1 MNQQQGTIFSK
12 IAMPIVIVA
21 IVVYLICSAWVG
33 IRDPYQF
40 TVAYTDTMETSV
52 DAAGWVVRSEQPV
65 AGAEGVVQLKRGQGE
80 KVAKGKEIAVVYQDE
95 TYVENQEELLQVKN
109 DLSALQYATY
119 SESPSG
125 TALEDQMLSAMT
137 SLRTA
142 ASSGNYSS
150 LSEQTETYRKLVLR
164 REYLLSSE
172 ATAAMTQAAADLQ
185 ARYDDLQSYQSG
197 ATSIKA
203 QESGL
208 FSSYVDGYE
217 TLLTPDKLD
226 GLSPKDLAAFS
237 QLTPSTDANVL
248 GKLVTDSIWYYA
260 VTVPGDCVT
269 RFAVGD
275 SVDVFFNSLSETFPM
290 EVFQVGEV
298 QEDQVVIVLRSSQD
312 DDKAEDLR
320 QESGRVIFYSS
331 EGIRVPKEALRVR
344 ERTVTD
350 EDGNESVVSETG
362 VYCMVGMKA
371 RFKPVDVLYS
381 GDDFAL
387 VRSTLDTAEEVSKT
401 QEQIRLRA
409 GDEVII
415 TAYDLYDGKVIGS

>member
-217 TLLTPDKLD
+217 TLLTLD

-331 EGIRVPKEALRVR
+331 EGIRVPKEALRVSKDG
-344 ERTVTD
+344 ERGVYV
-350 EDGNESVVSETG
+350 VVSQ
-362 VYCMVGMKA
+362 KA
-371 RFKPVDVLYS
+371 RFRPVKILAEDENSY
-381 GDDFAL
+381 L
-387 VRSTLDTAEEVSKT
+387 VKADPTDEEDTR
-401 QEQIRLRA
+401 ILRA
-409 GDEVII
+409 GDEIVL
-415 TAYDLYDGKVIGS
+415 ASEELYDGKVVR

>member
-298 QEDQVVIVLRSSQD
+298 QEDQVVIVLR
-312 DDKAEDLR
+312 
-320 QESGRVIFYSS
+320 GRVIFYSS
-331 EGIRVPKEALRVR
+331 EGIRVPKEALRVSKDG
-344 ERTVTD
+344 ERGVYV
-350 EDGNESVVSETG
+350 VVSQ
-362 VYCMVGMKA
+362 KA
-371 RFKPVDVLYS
+371 RFRPVKILAEDENSY
-381 GDDFAL
+381 L
-387 VRSTLDTAEEVSKT
+387 VKADPTDEEDTR
-401 QEQIRLRA
+401 ILRA
-409 GDEVII
+409 GDEIVL
-415 TAYDLYDGKVIGS
+415 ASEELYDGKVVR

>member
-52 DAAGWVVRSEQPV
+52 DAAGLVVRSEQPV

-331 EGIRVPKEALRVR
+331 EGIRVPKEALRVSKDG
-344 ERTVTD
+344 ER
-350 EDGNESVVSETG
+350 GSMWWSPRRRG
-362 VYCMVGMKA
+362 
-371 RFKPVDVLYS
+371 S
-381 GDDFAL
+381 G
-387 VRSTLDTAEEVSKT
+387 R
-401 QEQIRLRA
+401 
-409 GDEVII
+409 
-415 TAYDLYDGKVIGS
+415 

>member
-290 EVFQVGEV
+290 EVFQVGE
-298 QEDQVVIVLRSSQD
+298 EDQVVIVLRSSQD

-331 EGIRVPKEALRVR
+331 EGIRVPKEALRVSKDG
-344 ERTVTD
+344 ERGVYV
-350 EDGNESVVSETG
+350 VVSQ
-362 VYCMVGMKA
+362 KA
-371 RFKPVDVLYS
+371 RFRPVKILAEDENSY
-381 GDDFAL
+381 L
-387 VRSTLDTAEEVSKT
+387 VKADPTDEEDTR
-401 QEQIRLRA
+401 ILRA
-409 GDEVII
+409 GDEIVL
-415 TAYDLYDGKVIGS
+415 ASEELYDGKVVR

>member
-226 GLSPKDLAAFS
+226 GLSPKDLAAF
-237 QLTPSTDANVL
+237 PS
-248 GKLVTDSIWYYA
+248 
-260 VTVPGDCVT
+260 
-269 RFAVGD
+269 
-275 SVDVFFNSLSETFPM
+275 
-290 EVFQVGEV
+290 
-298 QEDQVVIVLRSSQD
+298 
-312 DDKAEDLR
+312 
-320 QESGRVIFYSS
+320 
-331 EGIRVPKEALRVR
+331 
-344 ERTVTD
+344 
-350 EDGNESVVSETG
+350 
-362 VYCMVGMKA
+362 
-371 RFKPVDVLYS
+371 
-381 GDDFAL
+381 
-387 VRSTLDTAEEVSKT
+387 
-401 QEQIRLRA
+401 
-409 GDEVII
+409 
-415 TAYDLYDGKVIGS
+415 

>member
-33 IRDPYQF
+33 IRDPYQV

-269 RFAVGD
+269 RFA
-275 SVDVFFNSLSETFPM
+275 M

-331 EGIRVPKEALRVR
+331 EGIRVPKEALRVSKDG
-344 ERTVTD
+344 ERGVYV
-350 EDGNESVVSETG
+350 VVSQ
-362 VYCMVGMKA
+362 KA
-371 RFKPVDVLYS
+371 RFRPVKILAEDENSY
-381 GDDFAL
+381 L
-387 VRSTLDTAEEVSKT
+387 VKADPTDEEDTR
-401 QEQIRLRA
+401 ILRA
-409 GDEVII
+409 GDEIVL
-415 TAYDLYDGKVIGS
+415 ASEELYDGKVVR

>member
-52 DAAGWVVRSEQPV
+52 DAAGWVVRSDSLWP
-65 AGAEGVVQLKRGQGE
+65 ARRGVVQLKRGQGE

-260 VTVPGDCVT
+260 VTRPRGLCNPLC
-269 RFAVGD
+269 RGRQCGC
-275 SVDVFFNSLSETFPM
+275 
-290 EVFQVGEV
+290 VFQFS
-298 QEDQVVIVLRSSQD
+298 L
-312 DDKAEDLR
+312 
-320 QESGRVIFYSS
+320 
-331 EGIRVPKEALRVR
+331 
-344 ERTVTD
+344 
-350 EDGNESVVSETG
+350 
-362 VYCMVGMKA
+362 
-371 RFKPVDVLYS
+371 
-381 GDDFAL
+381 
-387 VRSTLDTAEEVSKT
+387 
-401 QEQIRLRA
+401 
-409 GDEVII
+409 
-415 TAYDLYDGKVIGS
+415 

>member
-185 ARYDDLQSYQSG
+185 ARYQSG

-331 EGIRVPKEALRVR
+331 EGIRVPKEALRVSKDG
-344 ERTVTD
+344 ERGVYV
-350 EDGNESVVSETG
+350 VVSQ
-362 VYCMVGMKA
+362 KA
-371 RFKPVDVLYS
+371 RFRPVKILAEDENSY
-381 GDDFAL
+381 L
-387 VRSTLDTAEEVSKT
+387 VKADPTDEEDTR
-401 QEQIRLRA
+401 ILRA
-409 GDEVII
+409 GDEIVL
-415 TAYDLYDGKVIGS
+415 ASEELYDGKVVR

>member
-172 ATAAMTQAAADLQ
+172 ATAAMTQA
-185 ARYDDLQSYQSG
+185 RYDDLQSYQSG

-331 EGIRVPKEALRVR
+331 EGIRVPKEALRVSKDG
-344 ERTVTD
+344 ERGVYV
-350 EDGNESVVSETG
+350 VVSQ
-362 VYCMVGMKA
+362 KA
-371 RFKPVDVLYS
+371 RFRPVKILAEDENSY
-381 GDDFAL
+381 L
-387 VRSTLDTAEEVSKT
+387 VKADPTDEEDTR
-401 QEQIRLRA
+401 ILRA
-409 GDEVII
+409 GDEIVL
-415 TAYDLYDGKVIGS
+415 ASEELYDGKVVR

>member
-172 ATAAMTQAAADLQ
+172 
-185 ARYDDLQSYQSG
+185 
-197 ATSIKA
+197 
-203 QESGL
+203 ESGL

-331 EGIRVPKEALRVR
+331 EGIRVPKEALRVSKDG
-344 ERTVTD
+344 ERGVYV
-350 EDGNESVVSETG
+350 VVSQ
-362 VYCMVGMKA
+362 KA
-371 RFKPVDVLYS
+371 RFRPVKILAEDENSY
-381 GDDFAL
+381 L
-387 VRSTLDTAEEVSKT
+387 VKADPTDEEDTR
-401 QEQIRLRA
+401 ILRA
-409 GDEVII
+409 GDEIVL
-415 TAYDLYDGKVIGS
+415 ASEELYDGKVVR

>member
-320 QESGRVIFYSS
+320 QESGRVIL
-331 EGIRVPKEALRVR
+331 PKEALRVSKDG
-344 ERTVTD
+344 ERGVYV
-350 EDGNESVVSETG
+350 VVSQ
-362 VYCMVGMKA
+362 KA
-371 RFKPVDVLYS
+371 RFRPVKILAEDENSY
-381 GDDFAL
+381 L
-387 VRSTLDTAEEVSKT
+387 VKADPTDEEDTR
-401 QEQIRLRA
+401 ILRA
-409 GDEVII
+409 GDEIVL
-415 TAYDLYDGKVIGS
+415 ASEELYDGKVVR

>member
-331 EGIRVPKEALRVR
+331 EGIRVPKEALRVSKDG
-344 ERTVTD
+344 ER
-350 EDGNESVVSETG
+350 G
-362 VYCMVGMKA
+362 VYQKA
-371 RFKPVDVLYS
+371 RFRPVKILAEDENSY
-381 GDDFAL
+381 L
-387 VRSTLDTAEEVSKT
+387 VKADPTDEEDTR
-401 QEQIRLRA
+401 ILRA
-409 GDEVII
+409 GDEIVL
-415 TAYDLYDGKVIGS
+415 ASEELYDGKVVR

>member
-208 FSSYVDGYE
+208 SSYVYGYE

-331 EGIRVPKEALRVR
+331 EGIRVPKEALRVSKDG
-344 ERTVTD
+344 ERGVYV
-350 EDGNESVVSETG
+350 VVSQ
-362 VYCMVGMKA
+362 KA
-371 RFKPVDVLYS
+371 RFRPVKILAEDENSY
-381 GDDFAL
+381 L
-387 VRSTLDTAEEVSKT
+387 VKADPTDEEDTR
-401 QEQIRLRA
+401 ILRA
-409 GDEVII
+409 GDEIVL
-415 TAYDLYDGKVIGS
+415 ASEELYDGKVVR

>member
-80 KVAKGKEIAVVYQDE
+80 KVANGKEIAVVYQDE

-331 EGIRVPKEALRVR
+331 EGIRVPKEALRVSKDG
-344 ERTVTD
+344 ERGVYV
-350 EDGNESVVSETG
+350 VVSQ
-362 VYCMVGMKA
+362 KA
-371 RFKPVDVLYS
+371 RFRPVKILAEDENSY
-381 GDDFAL
+381 L
-387 VRSTLDTAEEVSKT
+387 VKADPTDEEDTR
-401 QEQIRLRA
+401 ILRA
-409 GDEVII
+409 GDEIVL
-415 TAYDLYDGKVIGS
+415 ASEELYDGKVVR

>member
-298 QEDQVVIVLRSSQD
+298 QEDQVDHRPGAPPRTTTRRRTS
-312 DDKAEDLR
+312 R

-331 EGIRVPKEALRVR
+331 EGIRVPKEALRVSKDG
-344 ERTVTD
+344 ERGVYV
-350 EDGNESVVSETG
+350 VVSQ
-362 VYCMVGMKA
+362 KA
-371 RFKPVDVLYS
+371 RFRPVKILAEDENSY
-381 GDDFAL
+381 L
-387 VRSTLDTAEEVSKT
+387 VKADPTDEEDTR
-401 QEQIRLRA
+401 ILRA
-409 GDEVII
+409 GDEIVL
-415 TAYDLYDGKVIGS
+415 ASEELYDGKVVR

>member
-164 REYLLSSE
+164 REYLLSE

-331 EGIRVPKEALRVR
+331 EGIRVPKEALRVSKDG
-344 ERTVTD
+344 ERGVYV
-350 EDGNESVVSETG
+350 VVSQ
-362 VYCMVGMKA
+362 KA
-371 RFKPVDVLYS
+371 RFRPVKILAEDENSY
-381 GDDFAL
+381 L
-387 VRSTLDTAEEVSKT
+387 VKADPTDEEDTR
-401 QEQIRLRA
+401 ILRA
-409 GDEVII
+409 GDEIVL
-415 TAYDLYDGKVIGS
+415 ASEELYDGKVVR

>member
-142 ASSGNYSS
+142 AS
-150 LSEQTETYRKLVLR
+150 
-164 REYLLSSE
+164 
-172 ATAAMTQAAADLQ
+172 
-185 ARYDDLQSYQSG
+185 
-197 ATSIKA
+197 
-203 QESGL
+203 
-208 FSSYVDGYE
+208 
-217 TLLTPDKLD
+217 
-226 GLSPKDLAAFS
+226 
-237 QLTPSTDANVL
+237 
-248 GKLVTDSIWYYA
+248 
-260 VTVPGDCVT
+260 
-269 RFAVGD
+269 
-275 SVDVFFNSLSETFPM
+275 
-290 EVFQVGEV
+290 
-298 QEDQVVIVLRSSQD
+298 
-312 DDKAEDLR
+312 
-320 QESGRVIFYSS
+320 
-331 EGIRVPKEALRVR
+331 
-344 ERTVTD
+344 
-350 EDGNESVVSETG
+350 
-362 VYCMVGMKA
+362 
-371 RFKPVDVLYS
+371 
-381 GDDFAL
+381 
-387 VRSTLDTAEEVSKT
+387 
-401 QEQIRLRA
+401 
-409 GDEVII
+409 
-415 TAYDLYDGKVIGS
+415 

>member
-137 SLRTA
+137 MQLRTA

-331 EGIRVPKEALRVR
+331 EGIRVPKEALRVSKDG
-344 ERTVTD
+344 ERGVYV
-350 EDGNESVVSETG
+350 VVSQ
-362 VYCMVGMKA
+362 KA
-371 RFKPVDVLYS
+371 RFRPVKILAEDENSY
-381 GDDFAL
+381 L
-387 VRSTLDTAEEVSKT
+387 VKADPTDEEDTR
-401 QEQIRLRA
+401 ILRA
-409 GDEVII
+409 GDEIVL
-415 TAYDLYDGKVIGS
+415 ASEELDDGKVVR